1 MFLIFDVVTL
11 LFLWPV
17 GFYESPEDS
26 NVGVHVAFEIELI
39 LLSKPEL
46 TVIVIKSL
54 FRHTYR
60 ICWSFVTRLFPS
72 TTAIVLTILPPSLDC
87 LNGFSDSSL
96 FALLFVKAWRVQP
109 VLFMFFGI
117 LRIRVRNWRYFFESD
132 ENKMRFQKLFWDK
145 SSFLGKNS
153 QGSKG
158 ILCRMIDNHILGI
171 SQIMLFE
178 NIKYIHSLPVITDFM
193 LLNDWL
199 VSVNVLK
206 DKGLQ
211 LFLFHDCYVDI

>member
-60 ICWSFVTRLFPS
+60 ICWFFVTRFFPS

-109 VLFMFFGI
+109 VLFMFFDI
-117 LRIRVRNWRYFFESD
+117 LRIRVRYWRYFFESD
-132 ENKMRFQKLFWDK
+132 ENKMRF
-145 SSFLGKNS
+145 
-153 QGSKG
+153 
-158 ILCRMIDNHILGI
+158 
-171 SQIMLFE
+171 
-178 NIKYIHSLPVITDFM
+178 
-193 LLNDWL
+193 
-199 VSVNVLK
+199 
-206 DKGLQ
+206 
-211 LFLFHDCYVDI
+211 